1 MPLVRRSRVA
11 SRSPFGGAAESGYR
25 DDRVGVDQFTR
36 SRLAG
41 CIIHDHGSR
50 PSSGC
55 KLQRG
60 GQRVMVA
67 PKPVPPGVFRKL
79 LEERGFK
86 VIDEDVF
93 NWVMAKGKD
102 EIPLTVPKLGDLIP
116 MDVMMRILSQLA

>member
-1 MPLVRRSRVA
+1 
-11 SRSPFGGAAESGYR
+11 
-25 DDRVGVDQFTR
+25 
-36 SRLAG
+36 
-41 CIIHDHGSR
+41 
-50 PSSGC
+50 
-55 KLQRG
+55 
-60 GQRVMVA
+60 MVA

-116 MDVMMRILSQLA
+116 MDVMMRILSQLAALIRPILAS